1 MTQFDAKVLDAFL
14 EQQEKLFPEI
24 VAETREEA
32 DDFLAECMAVVVES
46 KQEVWDY
53 FEEEGVDIAGM
64 DELKKE
70 MIKIVDILK
79 NPEEYYKK
87 GIRQIKGIILEGAPG
102 NGKTLSQFAKNS

>member
-32 DDFLAECMAVVVES
+32 DDFLGECMAVVVES

-64 DELKKE
+64 DED
-70 MIKIVDILK
+70 DIL
-79 NPEEYYKK
+79 EADEVFDIGDGRYL
-87 GIRQIKGIILEGAPG
+87 IVEC
-102 NGKTLSQFAKNS
+102 